1 LILRSLND
9 NQRLI
14 LKTIAKNDDTL
25 TSQLTDLS
33 ISHEIPLST
42 LKLNARILRDM
53 NLISY
58 GTIKNKKNAR
68 IETLGELVIKI
79 TEDKPSIAT
88 ILLDS

>member
-1 LILRSLND
+1 M
-9 NQRLI
+9 
-14 LKTIAKNDDTL
+14 
-25 TSQLTDLS
+25 
-33 ISHEIPLST
+33 SHEISLST
-42 LKLNARILRDM
+42 LKLNARILRNM

-68 IETLGELVIKI
+68 IDTLGELVIKI